1 MDFYQERL
9 DLGLIKPDKDDHRP
23 HRNFTYYSHYDLKH
37 FLANIPKYDLPIT
50 KTETVYVETKSISQT
65 KLREAGFKITR
76 SKENATF
83 IIVDNFLSFNED
95 MTNLGWN
102 LREEVFRFNDRI
114 RAEDFIDNRIVDF
127 LKDYKYIQVKDI
139 YSTLYKYEVTFD
151 LYSNIMQLLKS
162 REVSNVTMAM
172 EFMSNANWEDDKVY
186 LMDIFTN
193 HAETIWHNPYR
204 TSISFKGFTESLGF
218 SFRSVNLKDPN
229 DYRLYCSK
237 EEHHQFVYN
246 KFEEE
251 FKEKFK
257 ELVTRFKIKVN
268 EFTYGIDYNTVEE
281 GEEC

>member
-37 FLANIPKYDLPIT
+37 FLTNIPKYDLPIT

-102 LREEVFRFNDRI
+102 LRKEVFRFNDRI

-162 REVSNVTMAM
+162 KEVSNVTMAM

-218 SFRSVNLKDPN
+218 SFRSVYLKDPN

-237 EEHHQFVYN
+237 EKHHQFVYN

>member
-1 MDFYQERL
+1 
-9 DLGLIKPDKDDHRP
+9 
-23 HRNFTYYSHYDLKH
+23 
-37 FLANIPKYDLPIT
+37 
-50 KTETVYVETKSISQT
+50 
-65 KLREAGFKITR
+65 
-76 SKENATF
+76 
-83 IIVDNFLSFNED
+83 

-102 LREEVFRFNDRI
+102 LRKEVFRFNDRI

-162 REVSNVTMAM
+162 KEVSNVTMAM

-218 SFRSVNLKDPN
+218 SFRSVYLKDPN

-251 FKEKFK
+251 FKQKFK

>member
-9 DLGLIKPDKDDHRP
+9 DLGLVKPDKDDHRP
-23 HRNFTYYSHYDLKH
+23 HRNFTYYSYYDLKQ
-37 FLANIPKYDLPIT
+37 FLTNIPKYDLPIT

-102 LREEVFRFNDRI
+102 LRKEVFRFNDRI

-151 LYSNIMQLLKS
+151 LYSNIMQLFKS
-162 REVSNVTMAM
+162 QEVSNVTMAM

-218 SFRSVNLKDPN
+218 SFRSVYLKDPN
-229 DYRLYCSK
+229 DYRKYCSK

-251 FKEKFK
+251 FKERFK

-268 EFTYGIDYNTVEE
+268 EFTYGIDYNTV
-281 GEEC
+281 